1 MERRATL
8 SVTQK
13 PFAFAFATK
22 LTRLLRIRVF
32 LQARYTR
39 RSTLA
44 GSSRIALGT
53 AQ

>member
-32 LQARYTR
+32 LQARYLDK
-39 RSTLA
+39 TLPLTTVTS
-44 GSSRIALGT
+44 GGNV
-53 AQ
+53 